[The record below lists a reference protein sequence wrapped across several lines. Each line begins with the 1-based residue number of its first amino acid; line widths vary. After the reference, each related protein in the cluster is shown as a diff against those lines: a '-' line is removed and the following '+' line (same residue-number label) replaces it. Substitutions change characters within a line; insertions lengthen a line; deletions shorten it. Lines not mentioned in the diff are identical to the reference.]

1 MPTVAL
7 SACEGELILTRVVP
21 DETVAMRGFEHHT
34 YVCSACHMTERR
46 AVYTR
51 HGREDE
57 SVPLPVMAAGPGVRR
72 LPAPQELT
80 VAQGILGR
88 VVARLRGH

>member
-1 MPTVAL
+1 VRPL
-7 SACEGELILTRVVP
+7 RCSACEADLILTSVVP
-21 DETVAMRGFEHHT
+21 DETVRMRGFEHHT

-46 AVYTR
+46 VIYTK

-57 SVPLPVMAAGPGVRR
+57 SVPLPRAAGPVVRR
-72 LPAPQELT
+72 LSAPQEHAA
-80 VAQGILGR
+80 AQGLLGR